1 MTTIDFTPLYR
12 STIGFDR
19 LPSLLDSALRKDQ
32 TVAYP
37 SYNVEV
43 VEEHRYRITLAV
55 AGFQDRDLNIEVE
68 KGVLT
73 ISGHVEETDRQYLYQ
88 GIPAQSFERRFN
100 LADHV
105 QVTDACL
112 EHGLLTIDLVMEVPE
127 ELKPRK
133 ISISRSGK
141 VLDQKSDKK

>member
-19 LPSLLDSALRKDQ
+19 LPSLLDSALGKDQ
-32 TVAYP
+32 TVTYP

-43 VEEHRYRITLAV
+43 VEEHHYRITLAV
-55 AGFQDRDLNIEVE
+55 AGFKDSDLEIEVE

-73 ISGHVEETDRQYLYQ
+73 VSGHLEESDRRYLYH
-88 GIPAQSFERRFN
+88 GIPAQSFERKFN

-112 EHGLLTIDLVMEVPE
+112 EHGLLTIDLVTVVPE

-133 ISISRSGK
+133 ISISRPGK